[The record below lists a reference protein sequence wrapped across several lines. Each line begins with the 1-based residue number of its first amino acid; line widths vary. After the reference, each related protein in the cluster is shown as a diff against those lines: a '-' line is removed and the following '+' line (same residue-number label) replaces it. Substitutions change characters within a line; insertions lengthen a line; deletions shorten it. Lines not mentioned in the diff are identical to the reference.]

1 MKHEHITTDEH
12 GLKCEYNTKT
22 LHRIRRIQGQL
33 AALERMI
40 EADDGSCEERVIRAR
55 TVEKG
60 MTSLITHLVEC
71 YLVNTAQHKMA
82 NEPETTTKELV
93 RIFDLLNH

>member
-1 MKHEHITTDEH
+1 MEEIKVEAAQDA
-12 GLKCEYNTKT
+12 LKCEYNKKT
-22 LHRIRRIQGQL
+22 LHRIHRVQGQL

-40 EADDGSCEERVIRAR
+40 EADDGTCEERVIRAR
-55 TVEKG
+55 AVEKG

-71 YLVNTAQHKMA
+71 YLVNTARYEME
-82 NEPETTTKELV
+82 NDPDGTTRELA

>member
-1 MKHEHITTDEH
+1 MIEETNIQADV
-12 GLKCEYNTKT
+12 GLKCEYNTQT
-22 LHRIRRIQGQL
+22 LHRIHRIQGQL
-33 AALERMI
+33 AALEKMI
-40 EADDGSCEERVIRAR
+40 EQDAGSCEERVIRAR

-71 YLVNTAQHKMA
+71 YLVNTARQQMES
-82 NEPETTTKELV
+82 NPDETTRELA